1 MKMTRKWISVLLCV
15 IMAVTVFAV
24 TVAAAGG
31 ETNVEFVF
39 DKTEVNVDD
48 TFTVSFNNKAM
59 TVKGFTGGFTFD
71 NTLLECVSIVG
82 VDPDYPDDYSLI
94 SSGRGGVTYTAPTAV
109 STVEKANDNG
119 TVGYAYAGTKD
130 VSYLENTLL
139 IVTFKAKA
147 AGTASFT
154 LYEESNGTDAFDS
167 ESIETKIVSIKSAT
181 PAHTCSVDTLTKTEE
196 SPADC
201 TTDGVKAY
209 WTCSCGKIYADAAAT
224 VEIPDLD
231 AWKTG
236 DGKISASHKYG
247 ELIQATEAIHTAT
260 ELKPA
265 VAAHY
270 LCACGKYFDENKV
283 ETTLGELTG
292 ETPKH
297 THNKYDDITSTTHQS
312 YCTCGAKVGEAEAH
326 NYSYDATNHKC
337 DCGEVERFLITMEAN
352 GGKFDN
358 GAPVYAVDEQYGVL
372 FDAVPSDPTKEN
384 CKFIGWNTKADGS
397 GDSFVLTPDT
407 WKVTGNLTI
416 YAQWCDHATTT
427 TVNNNDGT
435 HDITC
440 TAKCGEVIADN
451 EPHNY
456 KTGYTCVCGA
466 KFTGWDGDVYVVDA
480 VVQKTGWT
488 KIDDA
493 WYYLDTATGERAIGV
508 ARVPYNTELGY
519 APDQETVEY
528 YNGKNE
534 TFVDATD
541 ALFVFGEDGKF
552 QSTLT
557 GVVTYLDTNRYVVN
571 GLLVWNP
578 GFVTVGEEL
587 YYFIG
592 DEENGGNVPADGRF
606 YVVRANGV
614 DGYAN
619 GDVVLFENG
628 KPGGTTGIVDG
639 YYYVN
644 GKLARGEGLIKIE
657 NDYYYV
663 RSAGQVAVGEYWITK
678 TNDTGVIARNYI
690 FDENGKM
697 QNPAF
702 VKANADGVV
711 DGYYYVDGEI
721 AYGAGL
727 VELDDGSIIYVR
739 SNGQLATGK
748 YWPTTLND
756 VLPAGEYDFG
766 ADGVLVIK

>member
-1 MKMTRKWISVLLCV
+1 MKSIKKLLPFLLS
-15 IMAVTVFAV
+15 IMMIVTAFAV
-24 TVAAAGG
+24 TASAAGG
-31 ETNVEFVF
+31 ATNVSMVVSA
-39 DKTEVNVDD
+39 TEVNVGD
-48 TFTVSFNNKAM
+48 TVTVTVSYSDM
-59 TVKGFTGGFTFD
+59 TISSFACTLKFD
-71 NTLLECVSIVG
+71 KELLECVSLVG
-82 VDPDYPDDYSLI
+82 CDTEDPDYMYDIGLCNKKNF
-94 SSGRGGVTYTAPTAV
+94 ALNTAV
-109 STVEKANDNG
+109 STTTEANGNG
-119 TVGYAYAGTKD
+119 QVGFAYAGSKD
-130 VSYLENTLL
+130 VAYTECVLYTA
-139 IVTFKAKA
+139 TFTAKA
-147 AGTASFT
+147 AGTVTFT
-154 LYEESNGTDAFDS
+154 LVEDSSGTDGFKDTAD
-167 ESIETKIVSIKSAT
+167 TKDLTIKATT

-270 LCACGKYFDENKV
+270 LCACGQYFDDNKV
-283 ETTLGELTG
+283 ETTLAALTG

-297 THNKYDDITSTTHQS
+297 THNKYDDINATTHQS
-312 YCTCGAKVGEAEAH
+312 YCACGAKVGEAEEH
-326 NYSYDATNHKC
+326 DYSYDATNHKC
-337 DCGEVERFLITMEAN
+337 DCGEVERFLITMDAN
-352 GGKFDN
+352 GGKFGN

-372 FDAVPSDPTKEN
+372 FGAVPSDPTKEN

-466 KFTGWDGDVYVVDA
+466 KFTGWDGVVYVVDA

-493 WYYLDTATGERAIGV
+493 WYYLDTATGERATGV

-519 APDQETVEY
+519 AADQETAEY
-528 YNGKNE
+528 YKGKNE

-628 KPGGTTGIVDG
+628 KPGDTTGIVDG